1 MWFLVLLTHCFIYFI
16 FNVLCTLGPRR
27 QKNIEDQELHREKRE
42 KDQEVGPFLL
52 NMVLGNQKVHQER
65 RKKGK
70 EAIHFHQSM
79 ACGDQINSRKRHGI
93 YTVFYWH
100 AYVYLSFRGVQ
111 EELERLI
118 AYKYMY

>member
-27 QKNIEDQELHREKRE
+27 QKNIKDQELHREKRE

-79 ACGDQINSRKRHGI
+79 ACGDQINTNMTEKNLGMPNFDYATRFMF
-93 YTVFYWH
+93 TV
-100 AYVYLSFRGVQ
+100 
-111 EELERLI
+111 I
-118 AYKYMY
+118 